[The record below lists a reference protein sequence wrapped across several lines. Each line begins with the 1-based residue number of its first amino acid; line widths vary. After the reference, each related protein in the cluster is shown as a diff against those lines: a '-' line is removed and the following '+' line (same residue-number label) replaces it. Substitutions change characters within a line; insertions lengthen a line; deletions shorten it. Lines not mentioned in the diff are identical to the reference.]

1 VRDHQ
6 GLRPTSGTA
15 VASVFLQARS
25 VLINPTRCQDLLGA
39 WDWRPNLAFRN
50 GRNGRD
56 PSVRRRFGPHRLEQL
71 ADHPTIKNC
80 AMIADAI
87 RVSRT
92 EMTSSWIR
100 VADRVRPLSPRRRR
114 DGAPSQSRSTR
125 NMSMSQCGGGKNGRV
140 NRRGMPTRV
149 LRSWKRQRDELALS
163 IWSTVPTHPVM
174 RALSRRRRGFASAY
188 ARREGRGRHAQ
199 VK

>member
-100 VADRVRPLSPRRRR
+100 VADRVRPLSPRRRQ

-140 NRRGMPTRV
+140 KARHADTGLTFVEEAARRTGPINLVHSPNASRDESPVATPTRV
-149 LRSWKRQRDELALS
+149 RKR
-163 IWSTVPTHPVM
+163 I
-174 RALSRRRRGFASAY
+174 RAA
-188 ARREGRGRHAQ
+188 
-199 VK
+199 